1 MDISLGEL
9 NKLSITKL
17 KAIIKKLTKEPK
29 NAQVLTTID
38 IIKNLII
45 DKKRKGTILHP
56 GFVKTPNGLMREAK
70 CKPIHLGG

>member
-17 KAIIKKLTKEPK
+17 KEIIKKLTKEPK
-29 NAQVLTTID
+29 NAQILTTIN

-45 DKKRKGTILHP
+45 DKKRKGIILHS
-56 GFVKTPNGLMREAK
+56 GFVKTPTGMIREKK
-70 CKPIHLGG
+70 CKPIHLQ